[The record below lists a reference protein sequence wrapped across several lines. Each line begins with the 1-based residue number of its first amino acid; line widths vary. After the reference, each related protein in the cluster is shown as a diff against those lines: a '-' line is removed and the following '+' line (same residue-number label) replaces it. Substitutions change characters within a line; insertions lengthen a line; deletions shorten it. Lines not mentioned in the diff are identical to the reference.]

1 MSFIEE
7 IEKEKIELE
16 KLLYEIENKKRKD
29 MNRFDGYSKE
39 YILNS
44 KLKCTNKN
52 GNSYYYIDDKYIR
65 KSNLSEV
72 KLIAQSQYYNK
83 LIHNADVIIKEL
95 DRIKRVYDMNN
106 IYDVYNKMKPA
117 RKAVIEPID
126 ISNYEKSVIWENEP
140 FETKGIREENIMYRT
155 ERGEK
160 VRSKSE
166 KIIADTLFRYDIA
179 YRYEAPLSLY
189 NGSYNVLIYPDF
201 TTMNRRNG
209 RIYYWEHL
217 GLMDNA
223 EYSDRAS
230 ARIGMYEQNDIL
242 LGDKLIITH
251 ETAERVLD
259 IDVLNKYI
267 KKYLI

>member
-1 MSFIEE
+1 
-7 IEKEKIELE
+7 
-16 KLLYEIENKKRKD
+16 
-29 MNRFDGYSKE
+29 
-39 YILNS
+39 
-44 KLKCTNKN
+44 
-52 GNSYYYIDDKYIR
+52 
-65 KSNLSEV
+65 
-72 KLIAQSQYYNK
+72 
-83 LIHNADVIIKEL
+83 
-95 DRIKRVYDMNN
+95 MNN

-189 NGSYNVLIYPDF
+189 NGNYDVLIYPDF